1 MHHAEDISHISQRL
15 EVGRKALETL
25 ATIASQLENAKDG
38 LIRSAY
44 LTSNIEDLPPAVRRL
59 WESLDKSIMALSA
72 NDLGAELMQIEQH
85 LAVRLVW
92 LTPFIEKICDEE
104 TVPDNARI
112 AEVRLQLQD
121 MARLAGTALA
131 MRMLAHRKNFKFPPS
146 QLPIKADDLRDKAQR
161 VKKIERT
168 HKLKVINHMREM
180 TKATTEMLQT
190 AELDAATRTMLKG
203 VLHDLQ
209 LNAKHLANG
218 GSFSTLPTPI
228 EMVEMTEPEQ
238 EAAELTLVDD
248 KPVVAQEASAPL
260 SAQHSQPI
268 AHLSDQ
274 PRKEIA
280 AAPTKAAVAASSSTR
295 PPVIPVSR
303 PVVVPPSRVSTAS
316 ANQRP
321 AAARPA
327 VAITVHTST
336 ITLNPVARF
345 FLQLYIWMTTPT
357 NVSWSEARLMVHEE
371 DDF

>member
-44 LTSNIEDLPPAVRRL
+44 LTSNIEELPPAVRRL
-59 WESLDKSIMALSA
+59 WESLDKNIMAMSA
-72 NDLGAELMQIEQH
+72 KDLGNELLQIEQH

-104 TVPDNARI
+104 TVTENQRI
-112 AEVRLQLQD
+112 NEVRLQLQD

-131 MRMLAHRKNFKFPPS
+131 MRMLAHRKNFNFPPS

-168 HKLKVINHMREM
+168 HKLKVITHMREM

-190 AELDAATRTMLKG
+190 PNLDAATRMMLKG

-218 GSFSTLPTPI
+218 GSFTTLPTPI
-228 EMVEMTEPEQ
+228 EMVEMNEPES
-238 EAAELTLVDD
+238 EATELALVEDNPVGVTLSVEHLKETASLRVAE
-248 KPVVAQEASAPL
+248 KPLMSPPSSGRSPPLMPPPAPVA
-260 SAQHSQPI
+260 
-268 AHLSDQ
+268 
-274 PRKEIA
+274 
-280 AAPTKAAVAASSSTR
+280 T
-295 PPVIPVSR
+295 SR
-303 PVVVPPSRVSTAS
+303 PASTPASTSTSVLTPKLVPAPV
-316 ANQRP
+316 RP
-321 AAARPA
+321 AI
-327 VAITVHTST
+327 AITIHTST
-336 ITLNPVARF
+336 ISINPVARF

-371 DDF
+371 DDL

>member
-44 LTSNIEDLPPAVRRL
+44 LTSNIEELPPAIRRL
-59 WESLDKSIMALSA
+59 WESLDKNIMAMSA
-72 NDLGAELMQIEQH
+72 KDLGNELIQIEQH

-104 TVPDNARI
+104 TVTENERI
-112 AEVRLQLQD
+112 HEVRLQLQD

-146 QLPIKADDLRDKAQR
+146 QLPVKADDLRDKAQR

-168 HKLKVINHMREM
+168 HKLKVITHMREM

-190 AELDAATRTMLKG
+190 PDLDAATRTMLKG

-228 EMVEMTEPEQ
+228 EMVEMNEPEP
-238 EAAELTLVDD
+238 ETAELALVED
-248 KPVVAQEASAPL
+248 KPAEPAVPVEPPKEAIPKTVVQKPAMQ
-260 SAQHSQPI
+260 
-268 AHLSDQ
+268 
-274 PRKEIA
+274 
-280 AAPTKAAVAASSSTR
+280 SSSAR
-295 PPVIPVSR
+295 LPPLPSTMPVSSPNTSR
-303 PVVVPPSRVSTAS
+303 PVSS
-316 ANQRP
+316 ATTRLQRP
-321 AAARPA
+321 AI
-327 VAITVHTST
+327 AITIHTST
-336 ITLNPVARF
+336 ISINPLARF

-371 DDF
+371 DDL

>member
-44 LTSNIEDLPPAVRRL
+44 LASNIEDLPPAVRRL
-59 WESLDKSIMALSA
+59 WESLDKNIVAMSA
-72 NDLGAELMQIEQH
+72 KDLGNELLQIEQH

-92 LTPFIEKICDEE
+92 LTPFIEKICEEE
-104 TVPDNARI
+104 TVTENERI
-112 AEVRLQLQD
+112 HEVRLQLQD

-168 HKLKVINHMREM
+168 HKLKVITHMREM
-180 TKATTEMLQT
+180 TKATTEMLQMPN
-190 AELDAATRTMLKG
+190 LDAATRNMLKG
-203 VLHDLQ
+203 VLRDLQ

-228 EMVEMTEPEQ
+228 EMVEMN
-238 EAAELTLVDD
+238 EAEHDVAELSLVED
-248 KPVVAQEASAPL
+248 KPVEPESAEQPKEVV
-260 SAQHSQPI
+260 QSQPHESKKPAI
-268 AHLSDQ
+268 PAPGRLPPPPVVMPS
-274 PRKEIA
+274 A
-280 AAPTKAAVAASSSTR
+280 ALAASPR
-295 PPVIPVSR
+295 PKPQPA
-303 PVVVPPSRVSTAS
+303 PKPP
-316 ANQRP
+316 
-321 AAARPA
+321 RPA
-327 VAITVHTST
+327 VAITIHTST
-336 ITLNPVARF
+336 ISINPFARF

-357 NVSWSEARLMVHEE
+357 NVTWSEARLMVHEE
-371 DDF
+371 DDL